1 MFLKVT
7 TLLPTFWFVVAASRG
22 GKRCFNICTT
32 LLPRGVLK
40 FSKIR
45 WGYDSLTVPL
55 LVLGI
60 SCRRKTLCR
69 ENEAVGPCGKWD
81 TVRAVGT
88 PRCSWRRIKSVRAD
102 ALALD
107 TRFGRTSVPRLR
119 RMAVGSK
126 SRTSLAKA
134 ESRVEGDLDVVTRG
148 RGSEMPDKWAY
159 SSSTSL
165 CASALSSNL

>member
-7 TLLPTFWFVVAASRG
+7 ILLPTFWLVVAASRG

-32 LLPRGVLK
+32 LLPRGVVK

-45 WGYDSLTVPL
+45 CGYDSLTVPL

-60 SCRRKTLCR
+60 SCRRKTLCS
-69 ENEAVGPCGKWD
+69 ENEAVGPCGRWD
-81 TVRAVGT
+81 IVRAVGT
-88 PRCSWRRIKSVRAD
+88 PRCSWRRIKSVRAE
-102 ALALD
+102 ALALE
-107 TRFGRTSVPRLR
+107 TRFGRTRVPRLR

-126 SRTSLAKA
+126 RRTSLANA
-134 ESRVEGDLDVVTRG
+134 ERRVEGDLDVVTRG
-148 RGSEMPDKWAY
+148 LGSVMPDRWAY

-165 CASALSSNL
+165 WAPALSSNL